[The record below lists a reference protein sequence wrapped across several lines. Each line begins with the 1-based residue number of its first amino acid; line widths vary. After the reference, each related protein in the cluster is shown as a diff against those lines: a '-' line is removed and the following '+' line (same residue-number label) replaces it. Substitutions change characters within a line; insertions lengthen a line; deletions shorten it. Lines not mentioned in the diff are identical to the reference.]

1 MSLQSILRPAQI
13 KLLLYVHTEQTHKIL
28 TKIMYLGF
36 FYLIKQAGA
45 HIQMLPYYNININFA
60 DMKMCLKKGN

>member
-1 MSLQSILRPAQI
+1 MYIHS
-13 KLLLYVHTEQTHKIL
+13 EQTKN

-45 HIQMLPYYNININFA
+45 HIQMLQYYNININFA